1 MEINTKSWIMDY
13 YDENEIHFYRKKKTY
28 FSGKTKF
35 QKVEFVELP
44 SIGETLIIDGE
55 LQSARQDEYIY
66 HESLVHPACLL
77 NQKTEHV
84 LIIGGGEGATLRE
97 VLKYNTI
104 KSVTMV
110 DIDEELVQL
119 FSRKMENWH
128 KGSFKDPRVNLV
140 FEDGRKYLE
149 DTSERFDVIIL
160 DLTSSFG
167 ERVEEKFDP
176 ILNLYS
182 KQFYSICSSKLK
194 KDGLIGIQALELTP
208 ADWSE
213 HAVIRR
219 SLATAFKHVLSYSV
233 FIPSFYTTWGFL
245 LASQS
250 HNFETLT
257 SKKINDMIAR
267 KKISSKLSFFDGNTF
282 IGTSNLSKDLRRNIL
297 QKGSII
303 EDNKPLVVYPKEPN

>member
-13 YDENEIHFYRKKKTY
+13 YDENEIHFYRKRKTY
-28 FSGKTKF
+28 FSGKTQF

-55 LQSARQDEYIY
+55 LQSAAQDEYIY

-77 NQKTEHV
+77 NKKTEHV

-110 DIDEELVQL
+110 DIDKELVQL
-119 FSRKMENWH
+119 FSRKMQNWH
-128 KGSFKDPRVNLV
+128 KGAFQDRRVNLI

-149 DTSERFDVIIL
+149 ATNERFDVIIL

-194 KDGLIGIQALELTP
+194 KDGIIAIQALELTP

-219 SLATAFKHVLSYSV
+219 SLATAFKHVLSYTV

-245 LASQS
+245 LGSQS
-250 HNFETLT
+250 HSFETL
-257 SKKINDMIAR
+257 SPKKINSIIAE
-267 KKISSKLSFFDGNTF
+267 KKLESKLCSFDGNAF
-282 IGTSNLSKDLRRNIL
+282 IGTTNLPKDLRKNIMS
-297 QKGSII
+297 KGSII
-303 EDNKPLVVYPKEPN
+303 EDDKPLTIYPKEME